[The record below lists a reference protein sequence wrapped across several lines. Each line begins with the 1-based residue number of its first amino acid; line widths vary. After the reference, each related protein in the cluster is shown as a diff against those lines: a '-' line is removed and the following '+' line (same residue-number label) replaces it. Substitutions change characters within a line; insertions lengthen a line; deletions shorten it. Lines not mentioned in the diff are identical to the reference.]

1 MNINR
6 LLQSVR
12 ASRNISYA
20 INEGRAPNR
29 QDLAVLGLDDIFD
42 ARQLRRKPLD

>member
-1 MNINR
+1 MNFNSIW
-6 LLQSVR
+6 QSVR

-29 QDLAVLGLDDIFD
+29 QDLAVLGLEDIFD
-42 ARQLRRKPLD
+42 AGRLRRKPID